1 MWNKIADKLI
11 TLIAYLLLPI
21 TLPIQYYQHRQIDK
35 KLEAE
40 RKELERIRQKNKIR
54 K

>member
-1 MWNKIADKLI
+1 MWDKIADKLI

-35 KLEAE
+35 KLERE
-40 RKELERIRQKNKIR
+40 RKELEHIRQKNKLR
-54 K
+54 R